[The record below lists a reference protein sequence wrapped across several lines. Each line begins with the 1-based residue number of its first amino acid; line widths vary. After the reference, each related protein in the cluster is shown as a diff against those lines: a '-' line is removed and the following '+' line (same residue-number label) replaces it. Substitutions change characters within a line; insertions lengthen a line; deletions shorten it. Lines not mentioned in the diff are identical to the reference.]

1 MRRAPVPLTQ
11 RDLRDLTAPRDRQAA
26 EELVQRLRVGEAEF
40 VVAVE
45 DRQSFV
51 VDLFADAEDG
61 EPVGSAGGLWPQIL
75 LGRDEEVA
83 VDHVADLGGKAEE
96 HFFRVLGGIFR
107 RMLFVLGRLD
117 RRKAA
122 F

>member
-1 MRRAPVPLTQ
+1 MPVIQ
-11 RDLRDLTAPRDRQAA
+11 RNVSDLTAPWDRQAA
-26 EELVQRLRVGEAEF
+26 EELVQRLRVGEAEI

-51 VDLFADAEDG
+51 VGLFADAEDR
-61 EPVGSAGGLWPQIL
+61 EPVGSAGGLWLQRL

-96 HFFRVLGGIFR
+96 HLIVYWVRYYR
-107 RMLFVLGRLD
+107 RMVFVLGRLD